1 MNELSLPLPNRLLLI
16 VAGHAAA
23 APMLELSAALAHN
36 GPLRVVDGGNRFNVY
51 AVARAARRRSS
62 DLRALLERIH
72 LARAFTCHQ
81 MLTLLA
87 GLPAA
92 PHPTLVIDLLATFY
106 DESVPMLE
114 SERLLRACLGH
125 LRRLSAAAPLV
136 ISARPP
142 AQAAADRLP
151 LLRFL
156 QDSVDH
162 AWLPGDTP
170 PPPPAPLRLFPET
183 EN

>member
-1 MNELSLPLPNRLLLI
+1 MNELTLPLPNRLLLI

-23 APMLELSAALAHN
+23 APMLELSAALAHS

-51 AVARAARRRSS
+51 AVARAARRRSAN
-62 DLRALLERIH
+62 LRALLERIH

-87 GLPAA
+87 GLPTA

-106 DESVPMLE
+106 DESVPQAE
-114 SERLLRACLGH
+114 SAHLLRACLLH

-156 QDSVDH
+156 QENVDH
-162 AWLPGDTP
+162 AWLLGDAP
-170 PPPPAPLRLFPET
+170 EPPPAPPRLFADE
-183 EN
+183 EI